1 MFVHRSSNLEEL
13 VDHLHDVVRTPGPGL
28 LEPETIVIQSAGME
42 RYLSRELSRRSGI
55 VANARFPF
63 PRSFFLEILD
73 AALGVDERARAF
85 ERQNLTFILYGALAR
100 HVQAETPQFSQ
111 VRSYLE
117 GDTDQSKRLL
127 LAERLA
133 HLFDQYVTY
142 RPKMVLRWQSGD
154 EPENFQAILWR
165 ELCES
170 LGDAH
175 FAARCHRFMNE
186 LSDEELKRALP
197 SRVSLMGGPG
207 LPPLFLQMFA
217 RMGQAI
223 PCHVFSFSVCKEY
236 FADAHPLGEALP
248 DVGEGL
254 HPLLMSMG
262 KVGADYQHLLEMIGS
277 YEEGAAR
284 FRPAPATSVLG
295 YLQQSLVE
303 GRAELGGDSATLE
316 QLRSTL
322 PRDHSI
328 TVDSCHS
335 ALREVETLHDRLL
348 EWFAA
353 DPTLRPEDVV
363 VLAPQIEEYSP
374 LISAVFAARA
384 GEEPKIPFRIA
395 DRSEKFT
402 NPAARAFLL
411 SFSVLRGRLKASE
424 VLDLLQL
431 APVRARYGI
440 LGADLERIS
449 RWVTASGIRWG
460 ADGEHKA
467 EFGVPADDMNSWR
480 FGLRRMLLGFAL
492 PDDGVQLWND
502 IVPLDEISV
511 SDLDLV
517 GKLCAFCDRLFSLR
531 KRLAQAGASGLSPS
545 GWEIF
550 LSDLVDAVLA
560 EPDAASVEKED
571 TWDTGAVRTVTAE
584 LVERAQ
590 KGLTFVASERDD
602 TRLSARSLLH
612 LLEAELDGRRPSTDF
627 LAGGVTFCAL
637 LPLRTIPFRIV
648 CVLGLNQ
655 GQFPRADQHHQLDL
669 MAHDPKRGDRS
680 LRADDRYLFLEVL
693 LAAREKL
700 SLSFVGRSVQDNT
713 AIPPSVVV
721 TELSTVIEGFLK
733 QQEGSL
739 PFLRPTDHPLQPFHA
754 GYFSREPVVRGRR
767 PLRSLDRNMYRAAL
781 ALIETPRDPPP
792 FFAGLGPVTFE
803 EKEIEIT
810 LDQLVRFWKGPS
822 QAFLAAHGVRL
833 DDELEEVED
842 REPVVETGL
851 DRFIVGDRLLSK
863 TLHDE
868 PTRLDVE
875 LRRGT
880 LPVGAGGHSVL
891 DNVTQA
897 SRDIFRVAS
906 AFRDAPR
913 QEPIPVLLT
922 WDGLTVDP
930 CFGASL
936 AGALPRLAV
945 TGTIDDVYGAVRLE
959 TSYGQLNTNRKLGLW
974 LRHLAACAASVDLE
988 KSALVVRGP
997 PKSPEGVETF
1007 VLDRLEASAA
1017 KKLLGTLVALAA
1029 FGRRA
1034 PLSFFPGVSEKYF
1047 DTLHHPPKKLSE
1059 EEVVPHAYEEARK
1072 WLQPSRAG
1080 ARPDAVLQ
1088 ELYRSSDPL
1097 GVLDESMRARV
1108 AEEDL
1113 AELPFARLSE
1123 AVFGPMYRA
1132 RVFDGAP
1139 AGGSK

>member
-13 VDHLHDVVRTPGPGL
+13 VDRLHDVVQAPGPRL

-55 VANARFPF
+55 VANVRFPF
-63 PRSFFLEILD
+63 PRSFFLEVLD

-85 ERQNLTFILYGALAR
+85 ERQNLTFIIYGQLAR
-100 HVQAETPQFSQ
+100 HVRAGSRHFSE
-111 VRSYLE
+111 VLRYLE
-117 GDTDQSKRLL
+117 DDSDHSRRLL

-142 RPKMVLRWQSGD
+142 RPKMVLRWQDGD

-175 FAARCHRFMNE
+175 FAARCHRFMNQLGDDE
-186 LSDEELKRALP
+186 LRRALP

-236 FADAHPLGEALP
+236 FADAHPLGDPLP
-248 DVGEGL
+248 EVGEGL

-262 KVGADYQHLLEMIGS
+262 KVGADYQHLLEMIGG
-277 YEEGAAR
+277 YEDGSAK
-284 FRPAPATSVLG
+284 FRPPAASTVLG
-295 YLQQSLVE
+295 FLQQSLVE
-303 GRAELGGDSATLE
+303 GRAEPSGGPAAVEELRVGLDSDE
-316 QLRSTL
+316 
-322 PRDHSI
+322 SI

-335 ALREVETLHDRLL
+335 ALREVEVLHDRLL
-348 EWFAA
+348 SWFAA

-363 VLAPQIEEYSP
+363 VLAPRIEEYSP

-411 SFSVLRGRLKASE
+411 AFSVLRGRLKASE

-431 APVRARYGI
+431 APVRARYRIEGT
-440 LGADLERIS
+440 DLERVA
-449 RWVTASGIRWG
+449 RWVSDSGIRWG

-467 EFGVPADDMNSWR
+467 EFGVPADDTNSWR

-492 PDDGVQLWND
+492 PDDGARLWND

-511 SDLDLV
+511 SDLELV
-517 GKLCAFCDRLFSLR
+517 GKLCEFCDRLFSLR
-531 KRLAQAGASGLSPS
+531 KRLSQAGTSGLSPS

-550 LSDLVDAVLA
+550 LTDLIDVVLA
-560 EPDAASVEKED
+560 EPDAASASPED
-571 TWDTGAVRTVTAE
+571 TWDTGAVRTVVAE

-590 KGLTFVASERDD
+590 KGLVFVEGERDD
-602 TRLSARSLLH
+602 TRLSARSLTH
-612 LLEAELDGRRPSTDF
+612 LLDAELDGRRPSTDF

-637 LPLRTIPFRIV
+637 LPLRTIPFRAV

-655 GQFPRADQHHQLDL
+655 GQFPRTDQHHRLDL
-669 MAHDPKRGDRS
+669 MAKDPKRGDRS

-721 TELSTVIEGFLK
+721 TELSTVIET
-733 QQEGSL
+733 SL
-739 PFLRPTDHPLQPFHA
+739 GRSPEALPYLAPTEHPLQPFHA
-754 GYFSREPVVRGRR
+754 GYFSGQPVVRGRR
-767 PLRSLDRNMYRAAL
+767 VLRSFDGNMYRAAL
-781 ALIETPRDPPP
+781 ALSQSPHDPEP
-792 FFAGLGPVTFE
+792 FFSGLGPPSFDEPETE
-803 EKEIEIT
+803 MT

-822 QAFLAAHGVRL
+822 QAFFEAHGVRFN
-833 DDELEEVED
+833 DELEEVED

-851 DRFIVGDRLLSK
+851 DRFIVGDRLLRQ
-863 TLHDE
+863 TLHE
-868 PTRLDVE
+868 QPLRLDVE
-875 LRRGT
+875 LRRGQ
-880 LPVGAGGHSVL
+880 LPVGSGGRSVL

-897 SRDIFRVAS
+897 SRDIFRVA
-906 AFRDAPR
+906 AAYRDAPR
-913 QEPIPVLLT
+913 QAPTPFSLT
-922 WDGLTVDP
+922 WDGLSVDP
-930 CFGASL
+930 CFGAIL
-936 AGALPRLAV
+936 EAPLPRLV
-945 TGTIDDVYGAVRLE
+945 LTGTIDDVYATVRLE

-974 LRHLAACAASVDLE
+974 VRHLAACASGVPLE
-988 KSALVVRGP
+988 KSALVVRGNP
-997 PKSPEGVETF
+997 RNPEGVETF
-1007 VLDRLEASAA
+1007 VLGRLEPDVACEA
-1017 KKLLGTLVALAA
+1017 LGSLVALAVV
-1029 FGRRA
+1029 GRRS
-1034 PLSFFPGVSEKYF
+1034 PLRFFPGVSEKYF
-1047 DTLHHPPKKLSE
+1047 DTLHNPPKKLHLD
-1059 EEVVPHAYEEARK
+1059 EVVPYAFDEARK
-1072 WLQPSRAG
+1072 LLTPTRGG
-1080 ARPDAVLQ
+1080 ARPDAILL
-1088 ELYRSSDPL
+1088 ELYRGADPL
-1097 GVLDESMRARV
+1097 GVLDEQMRKRV
-1108 AEEDL
+1108 VEDDL
-1113 AELPFARLSE
+1113 SELPFARL
-1123 AVFGPMYRA
+1123 AGTVFGPMSRA
-1132 RVFDGAP
+1132 LVLDE
-1139 AGGSK
+1139 AGSGGEK